1 MSTPYTD
8 NVTLESN
15 LTTNLSLKTKSLF
28 SGNTGAGAGPIAFDE
43 NQVTYGESELTV
55 NSKRKEIIDYI
66 RLRLGDG
73 IVDVE
78 LDKEHYE
85 LAITQ
90 ALIKYRQ
97 RAQNAEEE
105 SYAFLDLQPE
115 VQEYILPRETMVVR
129 AAYRRGIGSVTGTTA
144 SQFEPF
150 ASGYLNT
157 YMLVAGR
164 VGGLLSYELFA
175 DYQKLAMRMFGGY
188 MNYTWNPTTKK
199 LTLIRKMP
207 QTGYT
212 FHRMSS
218 LSASGTSIG
227 STINIVVEDP
237 WYDLTIGDTIAIR
250 DCKIGG
256 YDGNYEVLTIS
267 NDIKTITVSAVN
279 VLADTSVTGNDLRLT
294 KVYGNV
300 TDAVKE
306 TILLWVYNKKPDV
319 MLLND
324 THAFPW
330 LQEYAYSFAK
340 RILGEAREKFASI
353 AGPQGGTQ
361 LNGASLKSE
370 AVTEMQELEQ
380 QLKDYVDGSMP
391 LTWVIG

>member
-1 MSTPYTD
+1 MSTPFTG

-15 LTTNLSLKTKSLF
+15 LTTQLSLKTQSLF
-28 SGNTGAGAGPIAFDE
+28 SGNTGAGAGPIAFSDD
-43 NQVTYGESELTV
+43 QVTFDDPDLTV
-55 NSKRKEIIDYI
+55 NSKRKEITDYI

-73 IVDVE
+73 MVDVE

-105 SYAFLDLQPE
+105 SFAFLDLQPE

-129 AAYRRGIGSVTGTTA
+129 AIYRRGIGSVTGTTA

-150 ASGYLNT
+150 SSGYLNT

-164 VGGLLSYELFA
+164 VGGLLSYELFV
-175 DYQKLAMRMFGGY
+175 DYQKLSMRMFGGY
-188 MNYTWNPTTKK
+188 MNFTWNPTSKK
-199 LTLIRKMP
+199 LTLVRKMP
-207 QTGYT
+207 ETGYT
-212 FHRMSS
+212 YHRMSS
-218 LSASGTSIG
+218 LSASGTSVG
-227 STINIVVEDP
+227 STITIVVEDP
-237 WYDLTIGDTIAIR
+237 WYDIAVGNKIAIR

-256 YDGNYEVLTIS
+256 YDANYTVLTVS
-267 NDIKTITVSAVN
+267 NDLKTITVAAVN
-279 VLADTSVTGNDLRLT
+279 VLAATSVSGNDLRLT
-294 KVYGNV
+294 KVFGNV

-306 TILLWVYNKKPDV
+306 TVLLWVYNKKPDV
-319 MLLND
+319 MLFND
-324 THAFPW
+324 SHAYPW
-330 LQEYAYSFAK
+330 IQDYAYSFAK

-361 LNGASLKSE
+361 LNGASLKAE
-370 AVTEMQELEQ
+370 AQAEMAELEQ
-380 QLKDYVDGSMP
+380 QLKDYVDGSQP